1 MVRPTVQSKTKDL
14 RRSPFTDII
23 FFIYLYQRYK
33 YPVDRTRV
41 NEFGTTG
48 ETPPAVVPIND
59 EQLIESSQ
67 NSSSP
72 IEQVTSDTTHDRH
85 EKTE

>member
-1 MVRPTVQSKTKDL
+1 MVRPTVQSTTEDH

-23 FFIYLYQRYK
+23 FFIYLYQRYM
-33 YPVDRTRV
+33 YPVDRSRV

-48 ETPPAVVPIND
+48 ETPSAVVPITD
-59 EQLIESSQ
+59 EQHIGSSQ

-72 IEQVTSDTTHDRH
+72 IEQVTPDTTHDRH